1 MIYINLSI
9 NFQINLQMAIN
20 QEFKNYIDRIC
31 YDYRVSQ
38 AEVAQQSG
46 LNPTY
51 LSQIMNGKRPFT
63 EKTKDKIEFA
73 FPTPSYNQNVE
84 NSVVHG
90 NVHQDNRKYYS
101 DSPDVLKAQISQ
113 LETVISDK
121 EEQVRTLTE
130 QVRTLTSSLAKKDE
144 QISKLIEKIK

>member
-1 MIYINLSI
+1 
-9 NFQINLQMAIN
+9 MAIN
-20 QEFKNYIDRIC
+20 QEIKNLVKDICDKYHISQKELANRIGK
-31 YDYRVSQ
+31 DS
-38 AEVAQQSG
+38 
-46 LNPTY
+46 NY
-51 LSQIMNGKRPFT
+51 LSDVVNGRYKNV
-63 EKTKDKIEFA
+63 DKIKNA
-73 FPTPSYNQNVE
+73 ILSTFPQDANIQNVE

-101 DSPDVLKAQISQ
+101 DSPDVLKAQIDT
-113 LETVISDK
+113 LERAIQDK

>member
-1 MIYINLSI
+1 
-9 NFQINLQMAIN
+9 MAIN
-20 QEFKNYIDRIC
+20 QEIKNLVKDICDKYHISQKELANRIGK
-31 YDYRVSQ
+31 DS
-38 AEVAQQSG
+38 
-46 LNPTY
+46 NY
-51 LSQIMNGKRPFT
+51 LSDVVNGRYKNV
-63 EKTKDKIEFA
+63 DKIKNA
-73 FPTPSYNQNVE
+73 ILSTFPQDANIQNVE

-130 QVRTLTSSLAKKDE
+130 QVRTLTEQVRTLTSSLAKKDE

>member
-1 MIYINLSI
+1 
-9 NFQINLQMAIN
+9 MAIN
-20 QEFKNYIDRIC
+20 QEIKNLVKDICDKYHISQKELANRIGK
-31 YDYRVSQ
+31 DS
-38 AEVAQQSG
+38 
-46 LNPTY
+46 NY
-51 LSQIMNGKRPFT
+51 LSDVVNGRYKNV
-63 EKTKDKIEFA
+63 DKIKNA
-73 FPTPSYNQNVE
+73 ILSTFPQDANIQNVE

-90 NVHQDNRKYYS
+90 NVNQDNRKYYS

>member
-20 QEFKNYIDRIC
+20 QEFKNYINRIC

-90 NVHQDNRKYYS
+90 NVNQDNRKYYS
-101 DSPDVLKAQISQ
+101 DSPDVLKAQIDT
-113 LETVISDK
+113 LERAIQDK
-121 EEQVRTLTE
+121 EDQVRTLTD

>member
-1 MIYINLSI
+1 
-9 NFQINLQMAIN
+9 MAIN
-20 QEFKNYIDRIC
+20 QEIKNLVKDICDKYHISQKELANRIGK
-31 YDYRVSQ
+31 DS
-38 AEVAQQSG
+38 
-46 LNPTY
+46 NY
-51 LSQIMNGKRPFT
+51 LSDVVNGRYKNV
-63 EKTKDKIEFA
+63 DKIKNA
-73 FPTPSYNQNVE
+73 ILSTFPQDANIQNVE

>member
-113 LETVISDK
+113 LETVIADK

>member
-1 MIYINLSI
+1 
-9 NFQINLQMAIN
+9 MAIN
-20 QEFKNYIDRIC
+20 QEIKNLVKDICDKYHISQKELANRIGK
-31 YDYRVSQ
+31 DS
-38 AEVAQQSG
+38 
-46 LNPTY
+46 NY
-51 LSQIMNGKRPFT
+51 LSDVVNGRYKNV
-63 EKTKDKIEFA
+63 DKIKNA
-73 FPTPSYNQNVE
+73 ILSTFPQDANIQNVE

-90 NVHQDNRKYYS
+90 NVNQDNRKYYS

-130 QVRTLTSSLAKKDE
+130 QVRTLTEQVRTLTSSLAKKDE

>member
-1 MIYINLSI
+1 
-9 NFQINLQMAIN
+9 MAIN
-20 QEFKNYIDRIC
+20 QEIKNLVKDICDKYHITQKELANRIGK
-31 YDYRVSQ
+31 DS
-38 AEVAQQSG
+38 
-46 LNPTY
+46 NY
-51 LSQIMNGKRPFT
+51 LSDVVNGRYKNV
-63 EKTKDKIEFA
+63 EKIKNAILST
-73 FPTPSYNQNVE
+73 FPQDANIQNVE

-113 LETVISDK
+113 LETVIADK

>member
-1 MIYINLSI
+1 
-9 NFQINLQMAIN
+9 MAIN

-63 EKTKDKIEFA
+63 EKTKDKIEIA

>member
-1 MIYINLSI
+1 
-9 NFQINLQMAIN
+9 MAIN
-20 QEFKNYIDRIC
+20 QEIKNLVKDICDKYHITQKELANRIGK
-31 YDYRVSQ
+31 DS
-38 AEVAQQSG
+38 
-46 LNPTY
+46 NY
-51 LSQIMNGKRPFT
+51 LSDVVNGRYKNV
-63 EKTKDKIEFA
+63 EKIKNAILST
-73 FPTPSYNQNVE
+73 FPQDANIQNVE

>member
-1 MIYINLSI
+1 
-9 NFQINLQMAIN
+9 MAIN
-20 QEFKNYIDRIC
+20 QEIKNLVKDICDKYHISQKELANRIGK
-31 YDYRVSQ
+31 DS
-38 AEVAQQSG
+38 
-46 LNPTY
+46 NY
-51 LSQIMNGKRPFT
+51 LSDVVNGRYKNV
-63 EKTKDKIEFA
+63 DKIKNA
-73 FPTPSYNQNVE
+73 ILSTFPQDANIQNVE

-101 DSPDVLKAQISQ
+101 DSPDVLKAQIDT
-113 LETVISDK
+113 LERAIHDK